1 MNKEYTELQRPH
13 KNTNKQHMNKEY
25 PVGNMNKQ
33 YMKIST
39 KSTWTYRQ
47 KAHKK
52 SEQRTHENVCKE
64 QMQI

>member
-1 MNKEYTELQRPH
+1 
-13 KNTNKQHMNKEY
+13 MNKEY

-52 SEQRTHENVCKE
+52 VNKERMKMCAKSKCKYEQRYMEL
-64 QMQI
+64 